1 MRYDA
6 LSGRPSHAR
15 LSHEVKKRILVI
27 DVGGSNVKVMISRA
41 QRRKFKSG
49 PNMTP
54 REMVAQIKPLAH
66 GWAFDAVSI
75 GFPSPVRNGC
85 IMSEPKH
92 LGPGWAGFNLE
103 KSLGKPVRIIND
115 AAMQALGSFRGGR
128 MLFLGLGT
136 GLGSALIWDT
146 NLLSLELGDLP
157 YGNGHIIEDYLGK
170 SGLKRLG
177 EKRWKREVLHAV
189 TLLKKSLIADYV
201 VLGGGSAKKLDA
213 LPEGIELGHNRNAFL
228 GGVRLWQTDPR
239 TRNPKWKIL

>member
-6 LSGRPSHAR
+6 PSSTQLHPR
-15 LSHEVKKRILVI
+15 LSHGVKKRILVI

-49 PNMTP
+49 PDMTP
-54 REMVAQIKPLAH
+54 REMMAHIKPLVQD
-66 GWAFDAVSI
+66 WTFDAVSM

-85 IMSEPKH
+85 IISEPKH
-92 LGPGWAGFNLE
+92 LGPGWVRFNFE
-103 KSLGKPVRIIND
+103 KSLGKAVRIIND

-146 NLLSLELGDLP
+146 NVLPLELGDLP
-157 YGNGHIIEDYLGK
+157 YGNGHIIEEYLGK

-177 EKRWKREVLHAV
+177 EKPWKREVLGAV
-189 TLLKKSLIADYV
+189 VLLKKSLIADYV

-213 LPEGIELGHNRNAFL
+213 LPEGVELGHNRNAFL

-239 TRNPKWKIL
+239 TRRPKWRIL